1 MSLQIALD
9 EATNDIIKLEG
20 GGIVRVRDGRYTVQL
35 VKNKLLT
42 LLGEWR
48 LDPTKGWINLDDFK
62 RNPDL
67 FDLEIRAK
75 KVILSVHGM
84 QRVDDMTLELSKR
97 VLTLTFTA
105 TSIYGGIN
113 LTIPWSLD

>member
-9 EATNDIIKLEG
+9 SKTNDIILQEG

-48 LDPTKGWINLDDFK
+48 LDPTKGWINFDDFK

-67 FDLEIRAK
+67 FDLEMRATT
-75 KVILSVHGM
+75 VILSVYGV
-84 QRVDDMTLELSKR
+84 QKIDTMTLELNKR
-97 VLTLTFTA
+97 VLTLSFEA
-105 TSIYGGIN
+105 TTIYGGID
-113 LTIPWSLD
+113 LTIPWSM